1 MSALPRERAP
11 ATPAGTS
18 RAGGWTGARTR
29 HPASR
34 AGRTPSGR
42 HVEEGLDAP
51 ARHEAR
57 RLVGILGHELLG
69 EGLRLVGILLPQDD
83 EARVRRVA
91 APARHGDATLVVPAL
106 DEAEVALAVW
116 RAPLDD

>member
-34 AGRTPSGR
+34 AGRTPSGG

-57 RLVGILGHELLG
+57 RLVGVLGHELLG
-69 EGLRLVGILLPQDD
+69 GGVCLVEVLLAQDD
-83 EARVRRVA
+83 DARVRRVA
-91 APARHGDATLVVPAL
+91 DPPRPGAGAL
-106 DEAEVALAVW
+106 LRPRGGEA
-116 RAPLDD
+116 